1 MQNEIKNIIFDWG
14 NVIIDVSMNNFTEA
28 CQMAG
33 IKFTDE
39 EVNSTHK
46 AGFFLAF
53 EIGEIS
59 EDEFRNEIRK
69 RATTS
74 LTDIEID
81 TIWNKILG
89 QTPKEKLELLY
100 SLSNQYDLYLL
111 SNTNAIH
118 WNAFSKNSFICNGTN
133 MINSFKGIYLSYQL
147 HCAKPSSEI
156 FRKTIEIAK
165 INACETL
172 FIDDSSKNCET
183 AQALGMRVHNYI
195 PGSDLKNSILGE
207 IEK

>member
-14 NVIIDVSMNNFTEA
+14 NAIIDVSMNNFTEA

-100 SLSNQYDLYLL
+100 SLSSQYDLYLL

-147 HCAKPSSEI
+147 HCAKYNPQIQISAESETKRSI
-156 FRKTIEIAK
+156 FREKDKTK
-165 INACETL
+165 R
-172 FIDDSSKNCET
+172 SKKES
-183 AQALGMRVHNYI
+183 AQHSKSRNKSFVMTSVSAL
-195 PGSDLKNSILGE
+195 
-207 IEK
+207 